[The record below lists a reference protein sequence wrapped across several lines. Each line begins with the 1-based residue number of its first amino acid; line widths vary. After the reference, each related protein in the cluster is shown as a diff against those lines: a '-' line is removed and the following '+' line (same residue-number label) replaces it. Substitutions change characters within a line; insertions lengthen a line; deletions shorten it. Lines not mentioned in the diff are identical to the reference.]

1 MFQVFSININAL
13 LDPDATLSFVTL
25 LVALKFN
32 MLPDVLNEIFS
43 VSTLVD
49 DSIISKKVYRVLSH
63 FTLLDSV

>member
-1 MFQVFSININAL
+1 MFQVFSININVL

-32 MLPDVLNEIFS
+32 MLPDVLNELFS